1 MVYNWLEL
9 LKSDKIYPMKQIH
22 TPQNTKRPIGLFD
35 TIADDVLH
43 FGIGSSFNAKKVP
56 EILNLKREDISRITS
71 VSVKSVRYDDAIPD
85 QMKERLE
92 EIANTINMVAKVF
105 NGDIEKT
112 IAWFKVRNPLL
123 GDVSPRDMIRL
134 GRYERLRKFIINAMS
149 NNIE

>member
-1 MVYNWLEL
+1 
-9 LKSDKIYPMKQIH
+9 MKQIH
-22 TPQNTKRPIGLFD
+22 TPLNTDRPIGLFD
-35 TIADDVLH
+35 TIADDVLQ

-92 EIANTINMVAKVF
+92 EIANTINMIAKVF

-134 GRYERLRKFIINAMS
+134 GRYERLRKFIINAIS
-149 NNIE
+149 KNIE